1 MKPTKKE
8 IEEAKQA
15 AEAKKKTISPK
26 MTHIN
31 ELWDVVEEIEK
42 NLAFLNDK
50 MERILARLGLQS

>member
-26 MTHIN
+26 TTHIN